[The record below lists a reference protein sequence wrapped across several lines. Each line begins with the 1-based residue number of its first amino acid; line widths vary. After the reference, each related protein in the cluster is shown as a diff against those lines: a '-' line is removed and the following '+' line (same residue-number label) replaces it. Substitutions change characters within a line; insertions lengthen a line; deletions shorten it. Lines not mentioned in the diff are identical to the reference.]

1 MDQNEINDLVADE
14 DKQFNPTTE
23 NNETDSEEIEAEA
36 VEEHPDDES
45 QEEAE
50 EVAEPTRT
58 RPTRATK
65 PVDRLTYTHYQM
77 QESWRNKSVT
87 YDFNTWYQ
95 IEVCHNLLKQACNY
109 PEDVQEYDTKMAP
122 VVVHLLCLK

>member
-14 DKQFNPTTE
+14 GEQTDPTIE
-23 NNETDSEEIEAEA
+23 NNNEFDAEAEEIEAEA

-65 PVDRLTYTHYQM
+65 PIDRLTYTHHQM
-77 QESWRNKSVT
+77 QEPRRNKSVT
-87 YDFNTWYQ
+87 YVLTRGT
-95 IEVCHNLLKQACNY
+95 ELKCAIIY
-109 PEDVQEYDTKMAP
+109 
-122 VVVHLLCLK
+122 